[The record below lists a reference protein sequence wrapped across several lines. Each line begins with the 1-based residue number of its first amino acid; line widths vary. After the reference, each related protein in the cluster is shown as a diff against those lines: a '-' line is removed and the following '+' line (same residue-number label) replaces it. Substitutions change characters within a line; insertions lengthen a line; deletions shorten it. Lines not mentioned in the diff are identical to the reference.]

1 MLRDEAHRFALKNHR
16 EQRGKRTLTSSL
28 DSIPGVGPKR
38 RNALLKL
45 FGSVQRIRAAS
56 AQDIADVPGF
66 SLQLAED
73 IKRHLG
79 NGGEERST
87 TDHG

>member
-1 MLRDEAHRFALKNHR
+1 MLRDEAHRFALKTTAR
-16 EQRGKRTLTSSL
+16 RGKRTLTSSL

-79 NGGEERST
+79 NGGEEKST